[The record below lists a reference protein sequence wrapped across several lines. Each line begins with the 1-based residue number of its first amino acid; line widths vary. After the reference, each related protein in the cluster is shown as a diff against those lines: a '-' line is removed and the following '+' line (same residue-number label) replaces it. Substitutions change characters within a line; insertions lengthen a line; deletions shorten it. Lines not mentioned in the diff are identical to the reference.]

1 MDKMID
7 RYIDGWMDGW
17 NNSLTNHVGISEAH
31 DPDGQHSHAV
41 FHQQRV
47 HRSSEKELEVATMR

>member
-1 MDKMID
+1 M
-7 RYIDGWMDGW
+7 DGWMEQLTDEVM
-17 NNSLTNHVGISEAH
+17 TNHVGISEAH